1 MNAGLKVLITGAT
14 GMVGEGVLHECILHP
29 GISSILVLT
38 RKPTGIRDPKVQ
50 EIIHQDFFNLFP
62 IRDQLRNI
70 DACFFCL
77 GISSVGIPAEQYY
90 RTTYTL
96 TMHVAEVLLQSSPQA
111 VFCYISGAGTDSSEK
126 GRIRWARIKGQTEN
140 HLLKLP
146 FKGVYVFRPGFMKP
160 TPGLKNTKSIYKYIN
175 WFYPIGRKLFP
186 GKYCTLREL
195 GSAMINTAILGCH
208 KRVIEGEDIIVL
220 AADVSFG

>member
-1 MNAGLKVLITGAT
+1 MSDGLKVLITGVT
-14 GMVGEGVLHECILHP
+14 GMVGEGVLHECTLHP

-38 RKPTGIRDPKVQ
+38 RKPTGIDHPKIK
-50 EIIHQDFFNLFP
+50 EIVHQDFFNLFP
-62 IRDQLRNI
+62 IREQFRDI

-96 TMHVAEVLLQSSPQA
+96 TMHVATVLLQSSPQSI
-111 VFCYISGAGTDSSEK
+111 FCYVSGAGTDSSEK

-140 HLLKLP
+140 HLMKLP
-146 FKGVYVFRPGFMKP
+146 FKAVYAFRPGFMKP
-160 TPGLKNTKSIYKYIN
+160 TPGLNNTKTIYKYIN
-175 WFYPIGRKLFP
+175 WFYPIGRRFFP

-195 GSAMINTAILGCH
+195 GLAMINTAIRGYD
-208 KRVIEGEDIIVL
+208 KKIIEGADIIAL
-220 AADVSFG
+220 ATDPHK